1 MSPGLGSDTDPA
13 AAAAAASS
21 YTPPPPEPP
30 SGPSAI
36 ERPEVQAGI
45 AFASAFLIARIL
57 KRLVD

>member
-21 YTPPPPEPP
+21 YEPP
-30 SGPSAI
+30 KPESDEPSAI

>member
-13 AAAAAASS
+13 AAAAAAAS
-21 YTPPPPEPP
+21 YEARPAKPAELSPL
-30 SGPSAI
+30 
-36 ERPEVQAGI
+36 ERPEVAAGV

>member
-13 AAAAAASS
+13 AAAAAAVAP
-21 YTPPPPEPP
+21 TRAPPAEPAQP
-30 SGPSAI
+30 GPL
-36 ERPEVQAGI
+36 ERPEVAAGV

>member
-21 YTPPPPEPP
+21 YEPP
-30 SGPSAI
+30 KAESGEPSAI

>member
-1 MSPGLGSDTDPA
+1 MSA
-13 AAAAAASS
+13 MKASS
-21 YTPPPPEPP
+21 MVG
-30 SGPSAI
+30 SGWSSVTTRAFSSSGEPSAI